1 VSNEDAG
8 LILERANA
16 DFATGSFA
24 EAARGFRSVIAIH
37 PDVGELYINLGAAL
51 RAAGDTDGAEQAY
64 RTAIEKLPTSA
75 LAWFNLANLLREKN
89 SPDEAL
95 NAYRKADA
103 LQPGTVETLNN
114 LGVQLYDMGA
124 VEEALAHY
132 DAALAAR
139 PDHADTLT
147 NRGNALQRMGRMEA
161 AEAAIEQA
169 LRQAPT
175 HPVYLV
181 NKASFLAAAGR
192 HDEAISCTDKAIAA
206 DPGYT
211 QARLRRA
218 SLLIQTGDIEA
229 GFREYE
235 ARWEIPNWHELPAKL
250 PMPPW
255 PGGAISGKS
264 LLLWNE
270 QGFGD
275 ALMYAR
281 YIPILSEIGAR
292 ITVMVERQLMRLFE
306 NSFPDITVCDLKG
319 PPPITDFHAPMMS
332 LPYLMGTTFETIPP
346 TVPYLRPNETET
358 AAWQDKIDRLADG
371 KPAVGLVWAGN
382 PGQSHDYTRSIPP
395 AFMAPLLA
403 REDVRFFNLL
413 VGPRGDEI
421 RDPAL
426 IDVRTEIDDFA
437 STAALM
443 QTLDLIV
450 SVDSAP
456 AHLAGALGRP
466 LWVLLSFDPDSRY
479 FLKSEACPW
488 YPSAKL
494 LRQSAPGGW
503 AQVTSRANAVLDDFI
518 GTKAKS

>member
-1 VSNEDAG
+1 MSNDDAG

-24 EAARGFRSVIAIH
+24 EAARGFRSVIAMH

-64 RTAIEKLPTSA
+64 RTAIDKLPNSA
-75 LAWFNLANLLREKN
+75 LAWFNLANLLRDKN

-95 NAYRKADA
+95 NAYRKADS
-103 LQPGTVETLNN
+103 LQPGTVEILNN

-139 PDHADTLT
+139 PGHADTLT
-147 NRGNALQRMGRMEA
+147 NRGNTLQRMGRMDA
-161 AEAAIEQA
+161 AEADIEHA
-169 LRQAPT
+169 LREAPT
-175 HPVYLV
+175 HPVYLL
-181 NKASFLAAAGR
+181 NKASFLAAAGH
-192 HDEAISCTDKAIAA
+192 HDDAIVWADKAIAA

-211 QARLRRA
+211 PARLRRA
-218 SLLIQTGDIEA
+218 SLLIQTGDLET

-235 ARWEIPNWHELPAKL
+235 ARWNIPNWHELPAKL
-250 PMPPW
+250 PMPAW
-255 PGGAISGKS
+255 AGGNIAGKS

-281 YIPILSEIGAR
+281 YIPLLGEMGAHL
-292 ITVMVERQLMRLFE
+292 TVMVEHPLIRLFK
-306 NSFPDITVCDLKG
+306 NSFDGMKVHDLKD
-319 PPPITDFHAPMMS
+319 PPPDADFHASMMS
-332 LPYLMGTTFETIPP
+332 LPYLTETTRETIPANI
-346 TVPYLRPNETET
+346 PYLQPDAPETD
-358 AAWQDKIDRLADG
+358 AWQATVDTLAEG

-421 RDPAL
+421 HDPAL
-426 IDVRTEIDDFA
+426 IDVRAEIDDFA

-443 QTLDLIV
+443 QTLDLII

-488 YPSAKL
+488 YPTATL
-494 LRQSAPGGW
+494 LRQRAPGGRD
-503 AQVTSRANAVLDDFI
+503 QLIHRTNAALDDFI